1 MSRTGVA
8 DPKIPHRKRSSF
20 YIIVEGET
28 DEGEQGFWV
37 VDEDTGEERFT
48 GLFTET
54 DFWVLGAKPLRVL
67 TLKRRLYGRSFK
79 KGKPKGYCKERQTSF
94 KTRPPSEV
102 KRKRLY
108 SMGERPARQL
118 SREKEKVRRARK
130 E

>member
-54 DFWVLGAKPLRVL
+54 DFWVLGAKG
-67 TLKRRLYGRSFK
+67 TYSKRRLYGRSFK
-79 KGKPKGYCKERQTSF
+79 KGKPKGYCKERQTF
-94 KTRPPSEV
+94 KTRLPSEV

-118 SREKEKVRRARK
+118 SGEKEKVRRARK